1 MAEKMCQKNA
11 SKFVFLAQNE
21 PMEGG
26 GCSYHKGRFFLGGK
40 QNYDM
45 FN

>member
-1 MAEKMCQKNA
+1 MCQKNT
-11 SKFVFLAQNE
+11 SKSVFLAQNE

-26 GCSYHKGRFFLGGK
+26 GCSYHKGRSFWGK
-40 QNYDM
+40 QNYNM